1 MTTASILRVACVGTG
16 IMGGHLAR
24 RLANAGFEVVGW
36 NRTESK
42 AAALRDAGVRVAASV
57 GEALADA
64 DAVVVMLSSGPVVDA
79 VLFGIDPAGPDASAV
94 GPAAIA
100 GLRAGALLI
109 VMSSIPVETARA
121 QAAMSARLG
130 LRYLDAPVS
139 GGEPGARDGTL
150 AILVGGEAAA
160 FVAAAPLFAVLGRA
174 THLGPA
180 GSGQLAK
187 LANQVIVGG
196 TLVAIA
202 EALTL
207 ARAGGADPVA
217 LREALMGGFGD
228 SKVLRVLGE
237 RMVHGDFEPGSP
249 AAHQLKDLRTAAA
262 VAEAGG
268 LRLRLLTQL
277 VETFESLVAHG
288 DGARDVGIVLREVE
302 RQARV
307 APVPAGRLTNPVEG
321 SKRPSDPSK

>member
-1 MTTASILRVACVGTG
+1 MTTPASSLRRIACIGTG

-24 RLANAGFEVVGW
+24 RLAAAGFEVTGW
-36 NRTESK
+36 NRTSEK
-42 AAALRDAGVRVAASV
+42 VAALRGACVRAATGVDD
-57 GEALADA
+57 ALAAA
-64 DAVVVMLSSGPVVDA
+64 DAVVVMLSSGPVVDE
-79 VLFGIDPAGPDASAV
+79 VLFGIDPAANEASSSSREALGSPADAAPPRPLPDALAR
-94 GPAAIA
+94 
-100 GLRAGALLI
+100 LRPGTLVI

-121 QAAMSARLG
+121 QAATAQRLG

-150 AILVGGEAAA
+150 AILVGGAADA
-160 FVAAAPLFAVLGRA
+160 FADAAPLFAVLGRA

-207 ARAGGADPVA
+207 ARQGGADPIA

-249 AAHQLKDLRTAAA
+249 AAYQLKDLRTAAA
-262 VAEAGG
+262 VAASSG
-268 LRLRLLTQL
+268 LKLKLLTQL

-302 RQARV
+302 RQAL
-307 APVPAGRLTNPVEG
+307 PP
-321 SKRPSDPSK
+321 K

>member
-1 MTTASILRVACVGTG
+1 MTASIRRVACIGTG

-24 RLANAGFEVVGW
+24 RLATAGFEVAGW
-36 NRTESK
+36 NRTEGKLAALRAAGVK
-42 AAALRDAGVRVAASV
+42 AAASV
-57 GEALADA
+57 DEALSNA
-64 DAVVVMLSSGPVVDA
+64 DAVVVMLSNGPVVDE
-79 VLFGIDPAGPDASAV
+79 VLFGADA
-94 GPAAIA
+94 PIA
-100 GLRAGALLI
+100 RLSPGTLLI

-121 QAAMSARLG
+121 QAEVAARLG

-150 AILVGGEAAA
+150 AILVGGDADACA
-160 FVAAAPLFAVLGRA
+160 AAAPLFAVLGRA

-187 LANQVIVGG
+187 IANQVIVGG

-207 ARAGGADPVA
+207 AREGGADPVA

-228 SKVLRVLGE
+228 SKVLRVLAE

-249 AAHQLKDLRTAAA
+249 AAYQLKDLRTAAA
-262 VAEAGG
+262 VAEASG
-268 LRLRLLTQL
+268 LRLRMLGQL

-302 RQARV
+302 RQA
-307 APVPAGRLTNPVEG
+307 LTNRSANG
-321 SKRPSDPSK
+321 RPDRQPAAAEVTELAPRAPNAAARQGDLP